1 MVGWADT
8 CLHEERFKIDMI
20 SSFMLKFETP
30 QDLTFGYQDGSR
42 GEHFFVPLGHE
53 AASHDARAN

>member
-1 MVGWADT
+1 
-8 CLHEERFKIDMI
+8 MI
-20 SSFMLKFETP
+20 FELDAEVRNP

-53 AASHDARAN
+53 SASHDARAN